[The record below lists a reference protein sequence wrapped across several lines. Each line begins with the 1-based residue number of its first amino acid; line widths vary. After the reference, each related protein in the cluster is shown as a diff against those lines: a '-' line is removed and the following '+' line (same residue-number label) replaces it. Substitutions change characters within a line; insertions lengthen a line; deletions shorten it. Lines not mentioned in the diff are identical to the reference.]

1 MSACH
6 EIPAKSSDAAH
17 RHHAF
22 TLALVGNPNA
32 GKTTLFNALT
42 GLRAKTANFAGT
54 TVERKVGRL
63 HLGGQQIVIVDLPG
77 LYSLDSTSPDEK
89 LASDVLHGRL
99 AEHPAPDAA
108 LVVVDATNLERNLFL
123 VSQLLE
129 LDCPVI
135 VALNMMDMAK
145 RDGIRID
152 VAKLRSELGCV
163 VMPVSARLGTGIEEL
178 KRELARLVGGAMPE
192 SVAHSKPECGSCTG
206 CTFQA
211 RYEWTEQI
219 STKVMDAELARRS
232 VWTEK
237 IDDIVTHPVAGVVV
251 FHIVML
257 AIFALIFWAAKI
269 PMDLIDHL
277 FVTVGTGVSA
287 LLPEGDLQSLIVKG
301 VIAGVGGILV
311 FLPQICILFFALS
324 LLEDTG
330 YLSRA
335 AFVMDKVMRRFGLPG
350 KAFVPM
356 LSAHACAI
364 PAIMSTRVI
373 ENPRDRL
380 VTILITPL
388 MTCSARIPVYAMVT
402 ALIFPNSP
410 LKAALIFTSAY
421 AIGIMA
427 ALGCSL
433 LFKHTILPGGSKP
446 LMIELPPYRL
456 PGLRTALLHTF
467 DRAKIFVKQAGTV
480 ILVISLVMWALSHY
494 PKSAPPAT
502 AVAMQTQA
510 VQLEK
515 SGEQTK
521 AGELRADANR
531 LTAQYSL
538 QNSFAG
544 KIGHAIEPVIRPL
557 GYDWQI
563 GIGIFS
569 SFAAREVI
577 VSTLAIVYG
586 VGEDAADN
594 NRTSLY
600 DTLRRAKRTDGT
612 PVFTTATCL
621 SLLVFYILAAQCL
634 STQAV
639 VRRETNSWKWPIF
652 QIAYMSVLAYVAAL
666 LVYQAMRHFG
676 FA

>member
-1 MSACH
+1 MSATR
-6 EIPAKSSDAAH
+6 ESPATAPH

-63 HLGGQQIVIVDLPG
+63 HLGSQQIVVVDLPG
-77 LYSLDSTSPDEK
+77 LYSLESNSPDEK
-89 LASDVLHGRL
+89 LASDLLHGRL

-135 VALNMMDMAK
+135 VALNMMDMAR

-152 VAKLRSELGCV
+152 VAKLRAELGCV
-163 VMPVSARLGTGIEEL
+163 VIPISARAGTGIEAL
-178 KRELARLVGGAMPE
+178 KAELARLVGGAMPE
-192 SVAHSKPECGSCTG
+192 SVAHHKPDCGSCTG

-251 FHIVML
+251 FHVVML
-257 AIFALIFWAAKI
+257 GIFALIFWAAQI
-269 PMDLIDHL
+269 PMNLIDHL
-277 FVTVGTGVSA
+277 FATVGSHAATI
-287 LLPEGDLQSLIVKG
+287 LPAGDFQSLIVNG

-330 YLSRA
+330 YLARA

-364 PAIMSTRVI
+364 PAIMSARVI

-402 ALIFPNSP
+402 ALIFPHSP

-421 AIGIMA
+421 AIGILA
-427 ALGCSL
+427 ALGC
-433 LFKHTILPGGSKP
+433 
-446 LMIELPPYRL
+446 
-456 PGLRTALLHTF
+456 AL
-467 DRAKIFVKQAGTV
+467 AV
-480 ILVISLVMWALSHY
+480 
-494 PKSAPPAT
+494 PAT
-502 AVAMQTQA
+502 
-510 VQLEK
+510 
-515 SGEQTK
+515 
-521 AGELRADANR
+521 
-531 LTAQYSL
+531 
-538 QNSFAG
+538 
-544 KIGHAIEPVIRPL
+544 HRPT
-557 GYDWQI
+557 G
-563 GIGIFS
+563 S
-569 SFAAREVI
+569 AA
-577 VSTLAIVYG
+577 
-586 VGEDAADN
+586 AASD
-594 NRTSLY
+594 SASAC
-600 DTLRRAKRTDGT
+600 RRPR
-612 PVFTTATCL
+612 
-621 SLLVFYILAAQCL
+621 
-634 STQAV
+634 
-639 VRRETNSWKWPIF
+639 
-652 QIAYMSVLAYVAAL
+652 
-666 LVYQAMRHFG
+666 
-676 FA
+676 

>member
-1 MSACH
+1 MNAIL
-6 EIPAKSSDAAH
+6 ESSTVTPH

-54 TVERKVGRL
+54 TVERKVGRV
-63 HLGGQQIVIVDLPG
+63 HLAHQQIVIVDLPG

-99 AEHPAPDAA
+99 AEHPAPDAT

-129 LDCPVI
+129 LSCPVI

-152 VAKLRSELGCV
+152 VEKLRAELGCV
-163 VMPVSARLGTGIEEL
+163 VIPISARAGTGLEEL

-211 RYEWTEQI
+211 RYEWTENI

-237 IDDIVTHPVAGVVV
+237 IDDIVTHPVAGVIV
-251 FHIVML
+251 FHLVML

-277 FVTVGTGVSA
+277 FANVGAGVTA

-335 AFVMDKVMRRFGLPG
+335 AFVMDKVMRKFGLPG

-494 PKSAPPAT
+494 PKSAPPAA

-515 SGEQTK
+515 SGEQAK

-531 LTAQYSL
+531 LTAQHSL
-538 QNSFAG
+538 QDSFAG
-544 KIGHAIEPVIRPL
+544 KIGHAIEPAIRPL

-600 DTLRRAKRTDGT
+600 DTLRSAKRTDGS

-634 STQAV
+634 STQVV
-639 VRRETNSWKWPIF
+639 VRRETNSWKWPLF
-652 QIAYMSVLAYVAAL
+652 QIAYMSGLAYVAAL
-666 LVYQAMRHFG
+666 LVYQTMRHFG
-676 FA
+676 HA